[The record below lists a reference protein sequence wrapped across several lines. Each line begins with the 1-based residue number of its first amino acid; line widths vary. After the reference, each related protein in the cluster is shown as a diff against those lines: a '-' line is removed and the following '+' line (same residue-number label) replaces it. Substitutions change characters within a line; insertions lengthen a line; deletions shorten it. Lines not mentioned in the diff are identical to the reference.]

1 MADVGRLVQRASA
14 LGLAAGLVLAMVP
27 AAAFA
32 AEPEFGRPTA
42 SSTFLT
48 GIAFEQPLETGL
60 ESGTTVEI
68 VIEQAGSNT
77 SFVVLVDAAARATTL
92 RYELETPSGAAVP
105 GTVFS
110 ARWRLT
116 PAGGDPVLG
125 PRATVAYDDD
135 RFAWRTVA
143 GDVVRMHWYE
153 GNADFG
159 RAALAIAEAGVRD
172 AVALLGVDQSEPI
185 DFYLYADVEPF
196 YDAIGPGSRENV
208 GGVAYSD
215 VRTMLAQI
223 DPGDLNQSWI
233 RTVIP
238 HELMHIVF
246 ATAVENPY
254 HGPPKWLNEGLA
266 VYQSEGYRSDRR
278 GDVEA
283 AASND
288 TLMPLSALVG
298 QFPTSFDRFVLAYA
312 ESVSAVDYL
321 VRTYGREELVALV
334 RSYAE
339 GVSDDAAF
347 EAALGVDVTEFEA
360 GWLAD
365 LGASAPPALGPQ
377 PAPPGPVPP
386 GWEVAPTPAP
396 GPTAIPT
403 PAPTPATS
411 PRPEEPA
418 EGERGVVGVVAGVAV
433 LAVLLLGAG
442 WWWRRTRPP
451 DDGTPAGKPAP
462 PEPPDSPA
470 GPSEP

>member
-1 MADVGRLVQRASA
+1 MALASRLALRAA
-14 LGLAAGLVLAMVP
+14 VAALAASLVIALLPGLV
-27 AAAFA
+27 FA
-32 AEPEFGRPTA
+32 ADPEFGRPSA

-60 ESGTTVEI
+60 EAGTTVEI
-68 VIEQAGSNT
+68 VIDQAGSDT
-77 SFVVLVDAAARATTL
+77 SFVALVGGAFGDTTL
-92 RYELETPSGAAVP
+92 HYELEMPSGAGVP

-116 PAGGDPVLG
+116 PPDGDPVLG
-125 PRATVAYDDD
+125 PPVTVTYADD
-135 RFAWRTVA
+135 RFDWRTVA

-153 GNADFG
+153 GSADFG
-159 RAALAIAEAGVRD
+159 RAALAIAEAGVED
-172 AVALLGVDQSEPI
+172 AVALLGVVQTEPI

-223 DPGDLNQSWI
+223 EPGGINQSWI

-254 HGPPKWLNEGLA
+254 HFPPKWLNEGLA
-266 VYQSEGYRSDRR
+266 VYQSEGYRTDRR
-278 GDVEA
+278 GDVDA
-283 AASND
+283 AVSNQ

-321 VRTYGREELVALV
+321 VRTYGQDELVALI

-347 EAALGVDVTEFEA
+347 EAALGVDVAAFEA

-365 LGASAPPALGPQ
+365 LGASAPEAFGPQ
-377 PAPPGPVPP
+377 PAPPGPLPP
-386 GWEVAPTPAP
+386 GWEVAPTPGPSPSAGASAAPSPTAGSKPDSPAP
-396 GPTAIPT
+396 GGPGIVAGLAFVALVALVVLGAAWWWSRRRRPM
-403 PAPTPATS
+403 PK
-411 PRPEEPA
+411 RPEPPA
-418 EGERGVVGVVAGVAV
+418 
-433 LAVLLLGAG
+433 
-442 WWWRRTRPP
+442 
-451 DDGTPAGKPAP
+451 
-462 PEPPDSPA
+462 PPDSPA